1 MLVKDIMKTDVIT
14 LTANATVEEALH
26 LLQKNHIRHIPIINE
41 SNHVIGIISDRDVR
55 DASPS
60 FLEEHNNRGGIL
72 TRTIKEIMSTP
83 VVTTHPYEF
92 FEEVASIFY
101 QKEFAC
107 LPVVRDK
114 QLVGIV
120 TEKDMLYAF
129 IQLTG
134 THSPSTQLEIKVPDQ
149 IGVLSDVCQ
158 YFTKRNIKIVSV
170 YSYPDP
176 PKDVVYKILVFRI
189 QTMNPMPVVKDFQN
203 TDYQILYPYWEDN
216 HEF

>member
-1 MLVKDIMKTDVIT
+1 MLVKEIMKTNVIT
-14 LTANATVEEALH
+14 LTAEATVQEALF
-26 LLQKNHIRHIPIINE
+26 LLQENHIRHIPVIN
-41 SNHVIGIISDRDVR
+41 NDNNVIGIVSDRDVR

-60 FLEEHNNRGGIL
+60 LLDNNYNKGIL
-72 TRTIKEIMSTP
+72 ERPINEIMSTP

-92 FEEVASIFY
+92 FEEVATIFY

-107 LPVVRDK
+107 LPVVKNK

-134 THSPSTQLEIKVPDQ
+134 THAPSTQLEIKVPDQ

-158 YFTKRNIKIVSV
+158 FFTNRNIKIVSV
-170 YSYPDP
+170 YSYPNP
-176 PKDVVYKILVFRI
+176 ESPGFKVLVFRI
-189 QTMNPMPVVKDFQN
+189 QTMNPLPVINDFKN
-203 TDYQILYPYWEDN
+203 SEYQILYPYREDN
-216 HEF
+216 DEF